1 MIKTTR
7 IGSTLV
13 CIINNKIY
21 QKIVSNDD
29 ELLELY
35 GRIGNTDETN
45 QMEVFALVELFQP
58 PKTNQ
63 EIEQQIKLAKLEEEA
78 KEQQDLLDWLKE
90 LKIRTASHFSIE
102 GNKFYV
108 KGINITVPEF
118 LIEEFR
124 KRDGNE
130 EDTNSLINF
139 WRLLALN
146 NDPRCRENL
155 FTFLS
160 KHELSITPSG
170 YFVAYRN
177 VNVKEEGNK
186 ELNDF
191 ITNSWLQ
198 VKKWKKAVKDYN
210 IVNIEGVLTLVHWSK
225 TETDLLNIIIGNLAD
240 LYNNMTN
247 ESDTVYTDKHTG
259 KFEIKLGQMVSMPKE
274 EADHSQDN
282 ECSRGLHVASS
293 TWLSRNYYGSQG
305 IVCLVN
311 PMHVVSVPYADAGK
325 LRCYKYLP
333 IALAEYDNNNR
344 IIPID
349 TKTFE
354 YDFCENTKEEIEQM
368 LNSTNLEELKEHEI
382 IPKEIDIQSLKN
394 ILQGTKITME
404 EMNTVISNK
413 VIKVND

>member
-1 MIKTTR
+1 MIKTMR
-7 IGSTLV
+7 IASTLV
-13 CIINNKIY
+13 CVINNKMY
-21 QKIVSNDD
+21 QKVVSDED
-29 ELLELY
+29 ELIKLY
-35 GRIGNTDETN
+35 EKIGNTDETN
-45 QMEVFALVELFQP
+45 QLEVIQLIELFQP

-63 EIEQQIKLAKLEEEA
+63 EIQQEEKLAKLEEEA
-78 KEQQDLLDWLKE
+78 KQQEDLLDWLKN
-90 LKIRTASHFSIE
+90 IRDNGSRHFE
-102 GNKFYV
+102 VNGNKLYV

-160 KHELSITPSG
+160 KHDLSITPSG

-198 VKKWKKAVKDYN
+198 VKKWKKSPKNYE
-210 IVNIEGVLTLVHWSK
+210 IVNIEGVLTLLPEFRVSA
-225 TETDLLNIIIGNLAD
+225 DLLNIPLGNLDD
-240 LYNNMTN
+240 LYTNMTN

-293 TWLSRNYYGSQG
+293 TWLSKNYYGSQG

-333 IALAEYDNNNR
+333 IALAEYDDKGR

-368 LNSTNLEELKEHEI
+368 LQSTNLEELKEHEV

-404 EMNTVISNK
+404 EMNNIISNK